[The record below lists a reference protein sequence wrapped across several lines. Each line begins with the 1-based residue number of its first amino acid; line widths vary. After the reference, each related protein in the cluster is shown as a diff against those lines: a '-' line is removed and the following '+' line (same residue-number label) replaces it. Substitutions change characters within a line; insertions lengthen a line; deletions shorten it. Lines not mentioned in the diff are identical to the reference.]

1 MTKLNNV
8 PYLKD
13 TRSYLRKN
21 MTEAEL
27 ILWEILNDKKLQGR
41 KFRRQHSIGHY
52 IADFYCI
59 PEKIIIE
66 LDGQHHYTPEGIKKD
81 IERDIDLNT
90 MGIKV
95 LRFENKDVLQN
106 LTEVLKKI
114 KLEFGKQ
121 NTTDNT
127 NPKPF
132 EKGL

>member
-1 MTKLNNV
+1 MTKLNNL

-21 MTEAEL
+21 MTDAEMV
-27 ILWEILNDKKLQGR
+27 LWEVLKDKKLQGR

-59 PEKIIIE
+59 PEKIVIE

-81 IERDIDLNT
+81 IERDLDLNSI
-90 MGIKV
+90 GIKV
-95 LRFENKDVLQN
+95 MRFENKEVLQN

-114 KLEFGKQ
+114 KSEFGQQ
-121 NTTDNT
+121 NTT
-127 NPKPF
+127 
-132 EKGL
+132 GI